1 MQHIAKCYATSSQEQ
16 LWLCDNGSWAPPKTS
31 GICGCDLIHSPHE
44 EAIMKQ
50 AGLFGLSDHLKRL
63 SANGDPL

>member
-1 MQHIAKCYATSSQEQ
+1 MQHYFGDDAFVAGIVHSFVI
-16 LWLCDNGSWAPPKTS
+16 LNWAPPKTS